1 MGSRFSSIPGVSRFS
16 SIQKSRNMILL
27 RPALALLPFL
37 FSCGFSAHLSSTTT
51 TTPCPLGLHSE
62 ITGSPDNHGSGNE
75 ETIEEGNMG
84 SHENEEGEKAECDFS
99 DIDNIDGQ
107 LYTIQNVQTNEDGIL
122 KFEFNN
128 NNVLIEVRL
137 VDEPRITFDCANEV
151 CTSNDVV
158 EAGSWTVEV
167 KNGFYGDDGT
177 FANGMFDSAKWD
189 TIPLIKTYFVDDKNY
204 CEGAGGASGDHSEE
218 TTGSPTGMRKKRSP
232 GSVYLSPCPHGLWC
246 PRGRIPVH
254 IVDGEC
260 QCVRTGSPRSR
271 RSSSVDSNLT
281 VDCGGGHYAPSCEEC
296 TQGKGSEGC
305 NGECVWIG
313 GPDNTGLC
321 KSDIVSGER

>member
-1 MGSRFSSIPGVSRFS
+1 
-16 SIQKSRNMILL
+16 
-27 RPALALLPFL
+27 
-37 FSCGFSAHLSSTTT
+37 
-51 TTPCPLGLHSE
+51 
-62 ITGSPDNHGSGNE
+62 
-75 ETIEEGNMG
+75 MG

-128 NNVLIEVRL
+128 NVPIEVRL

-177 FANGMFDSAKWD
+177 FSNGMFDGEKWD

-218 TTGSPTGMRKKRSP
+218 TTGSPRKKRSGWINPCSLKLDCPEGSSSQTVNGECQCVPTGSPTDMRKKRSTHMSSTTEMP
-232 GSVYLSPCPHGLWC
+232 LHAVLQLASLTASKFRSLACSLKLDCPEGTSSQ
-246 PRGRIPVH
+246 P
-254 IVDGEC
+254 VDGDC
-260 QCVRTGSPRSR
+260 QCLRTGSPRSR
-271 RSSSVDSNLT
+271 RSSSVD
-281 VDCGGGHYAPSCEEC
+281 CGDHYAPSCEEC
-296 TQGKGSEGC
+296 IQGDGSESEC
-305 NGECVWIG
+305 NGDCWFIDAGWCSMRDPVHH
-313 GPDNTGLC
+313 
-321 KSDIVSGER
+321 

>member
-1 MGSRFSSIPGVSRFS
+1 MGVSRSSSIPEVSRFS
-16 SIQKSRNMILL
+16 SIQKSSKMILL

-37 FSCGFSAHLSSTTT
+37 FSCGFSAHISSTTT
-51 TTPCPLGLHSE
+51 TTPCPLGLQS
-62 ITGSPDNHGSGNE
+62 
-75 ETIEEGNMG
+75 
-84 SHENEEGEKAECDFS
+84 
-99 DIDNIDGQ
+99 
-107 LYTIQNVQTNEDGIL
+107 
-122 KFEFNN
+122 
-128 NNVLIEVRL
+128 
-137 VDEPRITFDCANEV
+137 
-151 CTSNDVV
+151 
-158 EAGSWTVEV
+158 
-167 KNGFYGDDGT
+167 
-177 FANGMFDSAKWD
+177 
-189 TIPLIKTYFVDDKNY
+189 
-204 CEGAGGASGDHSEE
+204 E
-218 TTGSPTGMRKKRSP
+218 TTGSPTGSPRSRRSSSHSVSTWNEVVNGRTQTIRVEVRDEIETKEVTEDGRLISKTVNGRNVLSSTTESGWLNPCSLELDCPEGLSSQTMNGECQCVPTGSPTGPRKKRSP

-313 GPDNTGLC
+313 EPDNTGLC

>member
-1 MGSRFSSIPGVSRFS
+1 MGSRSSSIPEVSRFS
-16 SIQKSRNMILL
+16 SIQKSSKMILL

-37 FSCGFSAHLSSTTT
+37 FSCGFSAHISSTTT
-51 TTPCPLGLHSE
+51 TTPCPLGLQSE
-62 ITGSPDNHGSGNE
+62 TTGSPDNHGSGNE
-75 ETIEEGNMG
+75 ETTEEGNMG

-218 TTGSPTGMRKKRSP
+218 TTGSPRKKRS
-232 GSVYLSPCPHGLWC
+232 GWINPCSLKLDC
-246 PRGRIPVH
+246 PEGTSSQLVNG
-254 IVDGEC
+254 DC
-260 QCVRTGSPRSR
+260 QCVPTGSPRSR
-271 RSSSVDSNLT
+271 RSSSVYCG
-281 VDCGGGHYAPSCEEC
+281 VD
-296 TQGKGSEGC
+296 
-305 NGECVWIG
+305 
-313 GPDNTGLC
+313 
-321 KSDIVSGER
+321 

>member
-1 MGSRFSSIPGVSRFS
+1 
-16 SIQKSRNMILL
+16 
-27 RPALALLPFL
+27 
-37 FSCGFSAHLSSTTT
+37 
-51 TTPCPLGLHSE
+51 
-62 ITGSPDNHGSGNE
+62 
-75 ETIEEGNMG
+75 MG
-84 SHENEEGEKAECDFS
+84 SHENEEGETAECDFS

-218 TTGSPTGMRKKRSP
+218 TTGSPRKKRSGWINPCSLKLDCPEGLSSQTMNGECQCVPTGSPTGMRKKRSP
-232 GSVYLSPCPHGLWC
+232 DQWVNPCSHNWC
-246 PRGRIPVH
+246 PRGFSSH
-254 IVDGEC
+254 IVNGFSLDC